1 VSNLPEH
8 QSAPFPGQPT
18 PYHQNPHTP
27 DHQRRGNPF
36 GLVAL
41 IVGIVAIVGCAIPIV
56 NNVSIVLG
64 VIALIFGIVGLIVK
78 NRRRGLAITGVVLGA
93 LSVIVG
99 LATQALYSA
108 AIDGVSN
115 AISSASAESF
125 DKQHTITVTI
135 TGDSTDANITY
146 TTDGGSEQASNPKLP
161 FTKDLTVHGDTF
173 GTVTATNGQTGNTVT
188 CTVKVDGK
196 QVSTNTATGQYA
208 SASCDYNK

>member
-1 VSNLPEH
+1 MSNVPE
-8 QSAPFPGQPT
+8 QQPFPGQPA
-18 PYHQNPHTP
+18 PYQPQQQTP

-64 VIALIFGIVGLIVK
+64 VIALIFGIIGLIVK
-78 NRRRGLAITGVVLGA
+78 HRRRGLAITGVVLGA
-93 LSVIVG
+93 LSVIIG
-99 LATQALYSA
+99 LSTQALYSS
-108 AIDGVSN
+108 AIDSVSESF
-115 AISSASAESF
+115 ASASAESF
-125 DKQHTITVTI
+125 DKEHTVTVEV

-146 TTDGGSEQASNPKLP
+146 TTDGGSEQASNPTLP
-161 FTKDLTVHGDTF
+161 FTKELTVKGDTF
-173 GTVTATNGQTGNTVT
+173 GTVSATNGETGNTVT

-208 SASCDYNK
+208 SASCDYDN